1 MINSPEH
8 QAEISEVL
16 NQYIMEED
24 WKRAKKVLE
33 NELQNFPEDHFL
45 LTQLGEVYYEMQ
57 NYDKS
62 LIFTQKAVEIAPNC
76 PLALNNHATVLFM
89 HERYEEAQQIWKNLL
104 KKGVSE
110 IAKNE
115 CGEGIRWAKSLLNDI
130 RFRVGDTYLALG
142 NSSKALQFYQ
152 WHLENRQRGQF
163 SNFSKQE
170 VLEEIQSIIK
180 NN

>member
-1 MINSPEH
+1 MISSPEH

-16 NQYIMEED
+16 NQCIMEED
-24 WKRAKKVLE
+24 WQKAKEILE
-33 NELQNFPEDHFL
+33 NELRNFPEDHFL
-45 LTQLGEVYYEMQ
+45 LTQMGEVYYEMRDY
-57 NYDKS
+57 NKA

-110 IAKNE
+110 IAQDE
-115 CGEGIRWAKSLLNDI
+115 CAEGIRWAKSLLNDI

-142 NSSKALQFYQ
+142 NSPKALQFYQ
-152 WHLENRQRGQF
+152 LHLENRQRGQF
-163 SNFSKQE
+163 SNFSKKE
-170 VLEEIQSIIK
+170 ILEEIREIEK
-180 NN
+180 